1 MADSRTEQAGR
12 KGGESV
18 RHLVESGKQAERGTQ
33 GDPVTMLTSD
43 HDKVKS
49 LFNRY
54 QEGDGDKRELADA
67 ACHELKVHTQLEE
80 ELYYPTVREHAS
92 GRLIE
97 LLDDAL
103 EEHGEAKDII
113 TQLLAKP
120 DLDDEFEQQFQKL
133 QDVILHHV
141 EEEEDEMFG
150 LAREAIGSQSGELAQ
165 RMQARKK
172 ELESQIH

>member
-1 MADSRTEQAGR
+1 MAESRTEQAGK

-18 RHLVESGKQAERGTQ
+18 RRLVESGKQAESRTS
-33 GDPVTMLTSD
+33 GDPVTLLTSD

-49 LFNRY
+49 LFDRY
-54 QEGDGDKRELADA
+54 RNGGNDQRELADM
-67 ACHELKVHTQLEE
+67 ACHELQIHTQLEE
-80 ELYYPTVREHAS
+80 ELYYPAVRKHAS
-92 GRLIE
+92 GRLLE

-103 EEHGEAKDII
+103 EEHGQAKDII
-113 TQLLAKP
+113 TTLLAKP
-120 DLDDEFEQQFQKL
+120 DLDDEFQQQFQKL

-150 LAREAIGSQSGELAQ
+150 LARTALGSQSDELAKQ
-165 RMQARKK
+165 MQDRKK